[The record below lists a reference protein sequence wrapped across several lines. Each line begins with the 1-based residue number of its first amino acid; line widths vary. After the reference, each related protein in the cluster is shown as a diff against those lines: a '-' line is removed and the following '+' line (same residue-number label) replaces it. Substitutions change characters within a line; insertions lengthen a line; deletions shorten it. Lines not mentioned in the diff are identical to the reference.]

1 MRNPWQWLLD
11 YTGVT
16 AEIKRLEKKV
26 YHTEDTVRQRD
37 GQISELHK
45 VYSDTLDA
53 RNVWEEI
60 AEKSQRREQYYKGVY
75 KKIADGQKHCRS
87 REHEPPMHIV
97 LDAGA
102 TYEWTCPAC
111 GTATIVRVRER
122 PVFLCDRE
130 YPNFWHEYRNRA

>member
-1 MRNPWQWLLD
+1 MP
-11 YTGVT
+11 
-16 AEIKRLEKKV
+16 
-26 YHTEDTVRQRD
+26 
-37 GQISELHK
+37 
-45 VYSDTLDA
+45 
-53 RNVWEEI
+53 
-60 AEKSQRREQYYKGVY
+60 Y
-75 KKIADGQKHCRS
+75 KKIADGPKHCRS

-111 GTATIVRVRER
+111 GTVTIVRVPDIQWTVVDRPMPRER